1 MSDFLTVFFGTIV
14 LSSMVII
21 VHLKAAY
28 HPYHNPIPLIISSLA
43 VMLTGIFA
51 SSLVNSNLTY
61 LDSMRVS
68 VSESII
74 AILGISHLIYLAIFI
89 ILAKVSVSTSEI
101 DLE

>member
-68 VSESII
+68 VSESNI
-74 AILGISHLIYLAIFI
+74 AILVISPLIYLAIFI

>member
-74 AILGISHLIYLAIFI
+74 AIL
-89 ILAKVSVSTSEI
+89 
-101 DLE
+101 

>member
-74 AILGISHLIYLAIFI
+74 AILVISPLIYLAIFI

>member
-74 AILGISHLIYLAIFI
+74 AFLGISPLIYLAIFI

>member
-74 AILGISHLIYLAIFI
+74 AILGFSPLIYLAIFI

>member
-14 LSSMVII
+14 LSSMVIT

-74 AILGISHLIYLAIFI
+74 ATLGISPLIYLAIFI
-89 ILAKVSVSTSEI
+89 ILAKVTVSTSEI

>member
-28 HPYHNPIPLIISSLA
+28 HPYHNPIPLIISSLT

-51 SSLVNSNLTY
+51 SSIINSNLTY

-74 AILGISHLIYLAIFI
+74 AILGISPLIYLAIFI

-101 DLE
+101 DFQ

>member
-61 LDSMRVS
+61 FCLLYTSPSPRDVE
-68 VSESII
+68 ESRMPSS
-74 AILGISHLIYLAIFI
+74 A
-89 ILAKVSVSTSEI
+89 
-101 DLE
+101 